1 MTIKFGGRVEGFEE
15 NGRTFYRTVD
25 TQDILAVPYDIPVV
39 GYAGETVN
47 KLRVWAAE
55 PVEEHFDL
63 EAFNR
68 GDYATADA
76 ERAEAEAISAILYPN
91 DAGEHGRLLRLKQEY
106 LFVSAGIYSL
116 LDTFEKEHGEN
127 WSCCRSLL
135 PSIPTTPTPPCAAPN
150 SCVSSSTRRSSSG
163 TTHGTS

>member
-68 GDYATADA
+68 GDYALADA
-76 ERAEAEAISAILYPN
+76 ERAEPRPSA
-91 DAGEHGRLLRLKQEY
+91 
-106 LFVSAGIYSL
+106 
-116 LDTFEKEHGEN
+116 
-127 WSCCRSLL
+127 
-135 PSIPTTPTPPCAAPN
+135 PSSTPTTPASTAVCCA
-150 SCVSSSTRRSSSG
+150 
-163 TTHGTS
+163 

>member
-1 MTIKFGGRVEGFEE
+1 MTDRSKPMSSSASAIKFGGRVEGFEE

-68 GDYATADA
+68 GDYALADA

-91 DAGEHGRLLRLKQEY
+91 RP
-106 LFVSAGIYSL
+106 
-116 LDTFEKEHGEN
+116 
-127 WSCCRSLL
+127 CRARQS
-135 PSIPTTPTPPCAAPN
+135 
-150 SCVSSSTRRSSSG
+150 
-163 TTHGTS
+163 